1 MPDTHLPVTEQ
12 RPDDIA
18 PEHIALATDR
28 LFLSARTP
36 QSWSD
41 RPVPAETLHRLYELV
56 RLAPTAF
63 NGSPARF
70 VFLTTPEAKNRLR
83 PALSRGNQSKLTAG
97 AIAIVAYDRRFF
109 EHLPLLSPHYDPSPM
124 FVDEPSLAETTA
136 FRNGSLQ
143 AGYLI
148 LAARLLGL
156 DAGPMSGFDAEAV
169 DAEFF
174 ADGRLR
180 TNLLVALGHADGQ
193 PSRPRAPRLD
203 VSKAV
208 VVL

>member
-1 MPDTHLPVTEQ
+1 MPDTHP
-12 RPDDIA
+12 PA
-18 PEHIALATDR
+18 AADR
-28 LFLSARTP
+28 LFVNARTP
-36 QSWSD
+36 HSWSD
-41 RPVPAETLHRLYELV
+41 RPVPVETLHRLYELV

-70 VFLTTPEAKNRLR
+70 VFLTTPEAKERLR
-83 PALSRGNQSKLTAG
+83 PALSRGNLPKLKAG

-109 EHLPLLSPHYDPSPM
+109 EHLPVLSPHYDPSPL
-124 FVDEPSLAETTA
+124 FADDPSLAETTA
-136 FRNGSLQ
+136 FRNGTLQ

-156 DAGPMSGFDAEAV
+156 DAGPMSGFDAAAV

-180 TNLLVALGHADGQ
+180 TNILVALGHADEP

-203 VSKAV
+203 VSTAV

>member
-1 MPDTHLPVTEQ
+1 MPDTHPPVTEQ

-18 PEHIALATDR
+18 PDLIASAADR
-28 LFLSARTP
+28 LFLNARTP
-36 QSWSD
+36 QGWSD
-41 RPVPAETLHRLYELV
+41 RPVPVETLHRLYGLV
-56 RLAPTAF
+56 RFAPTAF

-70 VFLTTPEAKNRLR
+70 VFLTTPEAKERLR

-180 TNLLVALGHADGQ
+180 TNLLVALGHAV
-193 PSRPRAPRLD
+193 RRKNRA
-203 VSKAV
+203 K
-208 VVL
+208 

>member
-70 VFLTTPEAKNRLR
+70 VFLTTPEAKDRLR

-156 DAGPMSGFDAEAV
+156 DAGPMSGFNAEAV

-208 VVL
+208 VIL

>member
-1 MPDTHLPVTEQ
+1 MPDTHLPATEQ
-12 RPDDIA
+12 LPDDLA
-18 PEHIALATDR
+18 PEHIAFAADR
-28 LFLSARTP
+28 LFLNARTP

-70 VFLTTPEAKNRLR
+70 VFLTTPEAKERLR
-83 PALSRGNQSKLTAG
+83 PALSRGNQSKLAAG

-180 TNLLVALGHADGQ
+180 TNLLVALGHADGP

-203 VSKAV
+203 ASKAV
-208 VVL
+208 VIL

>member
-1 MPDTHLPVTEQ
+1 MPDTRFPASDTAP
-12 RPDDIA
+12 RPPD
-18 PEHIALATDR
+18 ELVLAADR
-28 LFLSARTP
+28 LFLDARTP

-41 RPVPAETLHRLYELV
+41 RPVPLETLHRLYDLV

-70 VFLTTPEAKNRLR
+70 VFLTTPEAKERLR
-83 PALSRGNQSKLTAG
+83 PALSRGNLPKLTAG
-97 AIAIVAYDRRFF
+97 AIAIVAYDSRFF
-109 EHLPLLSPHYDPSPM
+109 EHLPVLSPHYDPSAL
-124 FVDEPSLAETTA
+124 FADDPSLAQTTA
-136 FRNGSLQ
+136 FRNGTLQ

-156 DAGPMSGFDAEAV
+156 DAGPMSGFDAAAV

-174 ADGRLR
+174 ADGRWR
-180 TNLLVALGHADGQ
+180 SNILVTLGHADG
-193 PSRPRAPRLD
+193 PPPRPRAPRLD
-203 VSKAV
+203 WSTAV

>member
-12 RPDDIA
+12 RSDDIA

-70 VFLTTPEAKNRLR
+70 VFLTTPEAKDRLR

-208 VVL
+208 VIL